1 MVREN
6 STDFACGQ
14 ILYSLKM
21 SKLNYVVKETPYSA
35 YVTIRKRFIK
45 ECENITG
52 NNDDAVKATD
62 DLSQLSSLK
71 EKNKDL
77 EKRIAMAK
85 VDFEEMEIKIESLEK
100 KNSKYDE
107 LVENLLQSEK
117 KLNEEIVNLKETND
131 SLKREKEV
139 ISQQFA
145 RFKRENKDAVNVKE
159 LETNKIMLENVV
171 KARDI
176 EIMSLRNSHID
187 LEESV
192 TLLENALKCRDQRV
206 YDLKEELKKNKEDVT
221 SLSYSDDD
229 IPTTSKCGTCEYE
242 SDSENELKRHI
253 KAKHEDLKKHV
264 CSPHG
269 KMNSVNDK
277 GYKCDVCDLTLKTT
291 GKVKKHI
298 CIVKVENPS
307 YGSL

>member
-1 MVREN
+1 
-6 STDFACGQ
+6 
-14 ILYSLKM
+14 M

-100 KNSKYDE
+100 KNSKCDE

-145 RFKRENKDAVNVKE
+145 RFKRENKDALNVKE

-206 YDLKEELKKNKEDVT
+206 YDLKEELKKNKEYVT
-221 SLSYSDDD
+221 SLF
-229 IPTTSKCGTCEYE
+229 
-242 SDSENELKRHI
+242 R
-253 KAKHEDLKKHV
+253 
-264 CSPHG
+264 
-269 KMNSVNDK
+269 
-277 GYKCDVCDLTLKTT
+277 
-291 GKVKKHI
+291 
-298 CIVKVENPS
+298 
-307 YGSL
+307 

>member
-1 MVREN
+1 MYITKSPSSFGMEN
-6 STDFACGQ
+6 
-14 ILYSLKM
+14 M
-21 SKLNYVVKETPYSA
+21 
-35 YVTIRKRFIK
+35 RIK
-45 ECENITG
+45 YGFFCQ
-52 NNDDAVKATD
+52 VFKATD

-117 KLNEEIVNLKETND
+117 KLNEEIVKLKETND

-145 RFKRENKDAVNVKE
+145 RFKRENKDALNVKE

-206 YDLKEELKKNKEDVT
+206 YDLKEELKNLNKFI
-221 SLSYSDDD
+221 LCY
-229 IPTTSKCGTCEYE
+229 
-242 SDSENELKRHI
+242 
-253 KAKHEDLKKHV
+253 
-264 CSPHG
+264 
-269 KMNSVNDK
+269 
-277 GYKCDVCDLTLKTT
+277 
-291 GKVKKHI
+291 
-298 CIVKVENPS
+298 
-307 YGSL
+307 